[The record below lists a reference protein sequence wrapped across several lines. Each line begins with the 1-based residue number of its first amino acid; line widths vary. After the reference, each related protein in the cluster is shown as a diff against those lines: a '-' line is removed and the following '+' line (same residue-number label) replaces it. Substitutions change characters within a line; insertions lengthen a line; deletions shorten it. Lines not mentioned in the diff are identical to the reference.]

1 MPNFCSYD
9 LKAVS
14 KNKESLER
22 LLKIMNYKDP
32 EYFVRRC
39 FQACGD
45 GGVYEDGDYYVI
57 DIFGNVAWSCNS
69 WFEHEEHT
77 SQVSDKDGMDPHGS
91 GDDYLGPAH
100 YVTLDILCERLDIGI
115 ECWGQELGCCFQ
127 EYYLVNHKGEVVC
140 NDCMEYT
147 EIWEDW
153 NGEKLEEPEKVG
165 GFEEY
170 CEFSFPEEIYGE

>member
-22 LLKIMNYKDP
+22 LLKIMNHQDP
-32 EYFVRRC
+32 EYYICRC

-57 DIFGNVAWSCNS
+57 DIFGDVAWSCHD
-69 WFEHEEHT
+69 WFEHEEN
-77 SQVSDKDGMDPHGS
+77 VDRVLRKDEKFGFAY
-91 GDDYLGPAH
+91 GDNWPRPAH
-100 YVTLDILCERLDIGI
+100 YVTLDMLCERLDIGI

-140 NDCMEYT
+140 SDSSGYT
-147 EIWEDW
+147 EVWEDE
-153 NGEKLEEPEKVG
+153 NGDELEEPEK
-165 GFEEY
+165 
-170 CEFSFPEEIYGE
+170 